1 LKHTLKIKILKEK
14 HRQKLIKNKKW
25 LIKVKKKLKKT
36 DILLKYK
43 KDEIFN
49 ELIDFNISLYI
60 KNQFK
65 L

>member
-1 LKHTLKIKILKEK
+1 MKHTLKIKILKEK